1 MSEIKGQILGVVLVI
16 VLFGIIS
23 VAMKSAFDVY
33 KGKINDAVTET
44 VGPQAG
50 ANDGN

>member
-33 KGKINDAVTET
+33 KDKINGAVTET
-44 VGPQAG
+44 IGPSA
-50 ANDGN
+50 AADDGE